1 MPEMQIRNTYYQLGK
16 IYVYK
21 LKVKEACAALKQ
33 AEDITLEILGHGD
46 NSNLIYLSKCYGL
59 VKEVHLKAYS
69 QRNPSALDEVD
80 GGELVEEAD
89 FDEKHLILGSI
100 QLLIWVIKDLNGLI
114 HALDGLLNL
123 P

>member
-1 MPEMQIRNTYYQLGK
+1 MGEIEQFDQFLIFITQVNVQFNIIGK
-16 IYVYK
+16 IK
-21 LKVKEACAALKQ
+21 AL
-33 AEDITLEILGHGD
+33 TFLGFFV
-46 NSNLIYLSKCYGL
+46 LS
-59 VKEVHLKAYS
+59 
-69 QRNPSALDEVD
+69 LDEVD